1 MLETSRV
8 ANYLRGGNGNDFS
21 CEKQIKSK
29 ATEWKMYARFSH
41 SLLLFF
47 SHFFWHFNT
56 FCSNWWIF
64 SHAKHVKTCKREF
77 FPCVCV
83 CVGIVSCSWVSV
95 RMLTAQRRNK
105 WQIVFSLIPKHT
117 HFAHPHTHTHMCD
130 LGYIDCDRKL
140 IERKAIH
147 WPAAW
152 KHSKFNR
159 SMWHGVQA
167 ARGSNDIL
175 NQSCGSWGQHRR
187 HLKICLT
194 RE

>member
-8 ANYLRGGNGNDFS
+8 ANYLRGGNANDFS
-21 CEKQIKSK
+21 CEKRIKSK

-47 SHFFWHFNT
+47 SLTSFGILTHFARIDEYFRMQNT
-56 FCSNWWIF
+56 S
-64 SHAKHVKTCKREF
+64 KLVRESLF
-77 FPCVCV
+77 HVCV
-83 CVGIVSCSWVSV
+83 CVSCSWVSV

-105 WQIVFSLIPKHT
+105 WQIVFSLTHT
-117 HFAHPHTHTHMCD
+117 LTLTHMCD
-130 LGYIDCDRKL
+130 LGHIDCDRKL